1 MATYLADDFGTSN
14 VTPSRRGF
22 LAGGGALIVSFSML
36 PQALAQT
43 APPATPPMPGSLRVA
58 PFLDS
63 WIRIDA
69 DGTIGVL
76 SGKSEL
82 GQGIRT
88 ALIQVAAEHLGVPV
102 SAIRLTTSDTAQT
115 ANEGF
120 TAGSQSMQ
128 DSATAIMHA
137 ASQAREIL
145 IGLAAKKFDRP
156 AETLKT
162 ENGFVVA
169 QDGTRVAYR
178 DLVAGDVLH
187 VQAAPTSKLKDPAS
201 FTIVGTDL
209 PRVDIPG
216 KVTGGVA
223 YVQDMR
229 PPGMVHARVVR
240 PPSYGAK
247 LTNVDTASVE
257 KMPGVKKVVRDGNYL
272 AVIADGEFRAI
283 KAMEALR
290 ASAEWQ
296 ESETMPAQADFYDWL
311 KQQGGR
317 VITVRDVR
325 GISAPAAKSLQ
336 AEYKRPYQMH
346 GSIGP
351 SCAVAQFVDGELTV
365 WSHAQ
370 GMFPLREAVSQLV
383 KLPADKVRCIHVE
396 GSGCYGHNGAD
407 DAGADAAFLAAAY
420 PGVPVRV
427 QLMRDQE
434 HQWEPYGS
442 GMLMDVRGS
451 VDEAGKIVE
460 WDFSVWTD
468 THSTRPGGAGS
479 TLVGQ
484 HIAQAFAL
492 PPPSPGSQPTG
503 AGDRNII
510 PLYAIPNIRL
520 IYNFIPHL
528 KLRVSALRG
537 LGAYANVFAI
547 ESFMDE
553 LALAAGID
561 PVEFRLRNLT
571 DPRAIDVV
579 RLTAEK
585 FGWKTGEKLPQG
597 RGRGFAFAKYKNLA
611 AWCAVAIE
619 LDVAHETGEI
629 KLRRAVSA
637 VDSGQAVN
645 PDGMKN
651 QIGGGIVQSASWTL
665 QEMVEFSQTRIRS
678 RDWVSYPILRFD
690 QLFDSVDVHVI
701 DRPGQPFLGTGEA
714 SQGPAGAA
722 IANALFDATQV
733 RIRELPFTAR
743 RVKEAIGA

>member
-1 MATYLADDFGTSN
+1 MADDFGIM
-14 VTPSRRGF
+14 TPSRRSF
-22 LAGGGALIVSFSML
+22 IAGGGALIVSFSML
-36 PQALAQT
+36 PRALAQT
-43 APPATPPMPGSLRVA
+43 APAAPPLPGSLRVA

-63 WIRIDA
+63 WIRINA
-69 DGTIGVL
+69 DGSIGVL
-76 SGKSEL
+76 SGKAEL

-88 ALIQVAAEHLGVPV
+88 ALIQVAAEHLNVPV
-102 SAIRLTTSDTAQT
+102 TAIKLTTADTALT
-115 ANEGF
+115 ANEGY

-145 IGLAAKKFDRP
+145 IGLAAQKLGRSADQ
-156 AETLKT
+156 LKA

-169 QDGTRVAYR
+169 PDGTRVGYGE
-178 DLVAGDVLH
+178 LVADDVLH
-187 VQAAPTSKLKDPAS
+187 VQATPASKLKDPAS
-201 FTIVGTDL
+201 FTIVGRDL
-209 PRVDIPG
+209 ARVDIPG
-216 KVTGGVA
+216 KVTGGAA

-229 PPGMVHARVVR
+229 PPGMVHGRVVR
-240 PPSYGAK
+240 PPSYGAR
-247 LTNVDTASVE
+247 LESVDTSAVE
-257 KMPGVKKVVRDGNYL
+257 KMPGVKKVVRDGNFL
-272 AVIADGEFRAI
+272 AVIADGEFRAV

-290 ASAEWQ
+290 AAAKWQ
-296 ESETMPAQADFYDWL
+296 ESETMPAQADFYGWL
-311 KQQGGR
+311 KQQPGR
-317 VITVRDVR
+317 LITVRDVR
-325 GISAPAAKSLQ
+325 GVNAPAAKSLQ

-351 SCAVAQFVDGELTV
+351 SCGLAQFVDGQLTV

-370 GMFPLREAVSQLV
+370 GMFPLRQAIAELT
-383 KLPADKVRCIHVE
+383 KLPQDKVRCIHVE

-407 DAGADAAFLAAAY
+407 DAGADAAYLAVAY

-427 QLMRDQE
+427 QWMRDQE

-451 VDEAGKIVE
+451 VDAAGKIVE
-460 WDFSVWTD
+460 WDFGVWTD

-484 HIAQAFAL
+484 HIASAFTL
-492 PPPSPGSQPTG
+492 PPPGPGAQPTG

-510 PLYAIPNIRL
+510 PLYAIPNVRL
-520 IYNFIPHL
+520 LYHYTPHL

-553 LALAAGID
+553 LANAAEID
-561 PVEFRLRNLT
+561 PVEFRLNNLE
-571 DPRAIDVV
+571 DKRAIDVV
-579 RLTAEK
+579 RLAAEK
-585 FGWKTGEKLPQG
+585 FGWQAREKLPEG
-597 RGRGFAFAKYKNLA
+597 RGRGFAFARYKNLA
-611 AWCAVAIE
+611 AYCAVAIE
-619 LDVAHETGEI
+619 LEVNHETGEI

-665 QEMVEFSQTRIRS
+665 HEMVEFSQTRIRS
-678 RDWVSYPILRFD
+678 RDWVSYPILRFE

-714 SQGPAGAA
+714 SQGPTGAA
-722 IANALFDATQV
+722 IANAIFDATKA

-743 RVKEAIGA
+743 RVKDAIGA

>member
-1 MATYLADDFGTSN
+1 MAAYLADAFEVSN
-14 VTPSRRGF
+14 PTPSRRGF

-36 PQALAQT
+36 PRALAQT
-43 APPATPPMPGSLRVA
+43 APSATPPMPGSLRVA

-88 ALIQVAAEHLGVPV
+88 ALIQVAAEHLNVPV
-102 SAIRLTTSDTAQT
+102 AAIRLTTSDTMQT

-137 ASQAREIL
+137 ASQARDIL
-145 IGLAAKKFDRP
+145 IELAAKKLDRP

-169 QDGTRVAYR
+169 EDGTRAAYG

-187 VQAAPTSKLKDPAS
+187 VRAEPTSKLKDPAS

-247 LTNVDTASVE
+247 LANVDTASVE

-272 AVIADGEFRAI
+272 AVIADGEFRAV

-325 GISAPAAKSLQ
+325 GNSAPAAKSLQ

-351 SCAVAQFVDGELTV
+351 SCALAQFVDGELTV

-407 DAGADAAFLAAAY
+407 DAGADAAFLAVAY

-427 QLMRDQE
+427 QFMRDQE

-492 PPPSPGSQPTG
+492 PPPGPGSQPTG

-579 RLTAEK
+579 RLAAEK
-585 FGWKTGEKLPQG
+585 FGWKGGEKLPQG

-629 KLRRAVSA
+629 RLRRAVSA

-665 QEMVEFSQTRIRS
+665 HEMVEFSQTRIRS

-690 QLFDSVDVHVI
+690 QLFESVDVHVI

-714 SQGPAGAA
+714 SQGPTGAA
-722 IANALFDATQV
+722 IANALFDATHV
-733 RIRELPFTAR
+733 RVRELPFTAR